1 MYFLCT
7 LQADLEETRRE
18 GYIGE
23 WMTKEEK
30 KDAILKFYKQKQHIP
45 LSINHTTAKEYG
57 AAIPQN
63 ERVGRV
69 LDLFNDKDGDLVAKC
84 VIDKDS
90 SAIHRL
96 NKGSYVDGEKWGVSQ
111 RVDWCMIP
119 NENGGGK
126 IDKLLTHV
134 ALTQTPFLADEG
146 SYIHHWSTNE
156 KTVDKA
162 IHRDYFQEGAGHCF
176 AAPELIHKIKKAT
189 DAGINLIM
197 TSFLFRYHIR
207 S

>member
-1 MYFLCT
+1 
-7 LQADLEETRRE
+7 
-18 GYIGE
+18 
-23 WMTKEEK
+23 MTKEEK
-30 KDAILKFYKQKQHIP
+30 KDAILKFYRLKQHIP
-45 LSINHTTAKEYG
+45 LSIDHTTAKEYG
-57 AAIPQN
+57 AAIPKN

-69 LDLFNDKDGDLVAKC
+69 LDLFNDSDGDLIAKC

-90 SAIHRL
+90 KAIHRL
-96 NKGSYVDGEKWGVSQ
+96 TNGVYAKGEKWGVSV
-111 RVDWCMIP
+111 RIDWTLP
-119 NENGGGK
+119 GGIEGGR

-134 ALTQTPFLADEG
+134 ALTQTPYLSDSA
-146 SYIHHWSTNE
+146 YIHHWSTNE

-162 IHRDYFQEGAGHCF
+162 IHRDYFQEGTGHCF